1 MCCFSCWQWVCPTGV
16 IMLVPISRSP
26 SYNRAL
32 ISTQHEAGQLPA
44 ASSVHALT
52 RRHHRHFLMPNSW
65 LHMQL
70 LRPLF
75 FFSQIA

>member
-1 MCCFSCWQWVCPTGV
+1 
-16 IMLVPISRSP
+16 MLVAISRSP
-26 SYNRAL
+26 TQANRAL
-32 ISTQHEAGQLPA
+32 ISTQHEPGQLPA

-65 LHMQL
+65 LHTQL
-70 LRPLF
+70 LRPLVL